1 MEMALMTAYFFLTL
15 IVLICYFN
23 LEIEGLT
30 EDLAMTRTKLDD
42 YSILL
47 EEIEER
53 LSKVDDKIPDKK
65 TVTRAKQISANK
77 TDKKGGDH

>member
-1 MEMALMTAYFFLTL
+1 MEMGLMTAYFFLTL

-65 TVTRAKQISANK
+65 TVTRTKQISANK
-77 TDKKGGDH
+77 TDKKGGDY

>member
-15 IVLICYFN
+15 IVIIGYFN
-23 LEIEGLT
+23 QRIEDLT
-30 EDLAMTRTKLDD
+30 EDLAMARTKMDN

-65 TVTRAKQISANK
+65 TVTRARQVAANK
-77 TDKKGGDH
+77 KDVKGGDH

>member
-15 IVLICYFN
+15 IVMIGYFN
-23 LEIEGLT
+23 QRIEDLT

-53 LSKVDDKIPDKK
+53 LSKIDDKIPDKK
-65 TVTRAKQISANK
+65 TVTRTKQVAANK

>member
-65 TVTRAKQISANK
+65 TVTRTRQVAANK